1 MQERPLLEEGQPA
14 PDFTLPNEE
23 GQLVSL
29 SDYRG
34 RRVVLYMY
42 PKDNTP
48 GCTAQ
53 ACDLRDNLGSIEATD
68 AVVLGLSP
76 DSVASH
82 KRFKE
87 RYGLTFTLLS
97 DEGGKV
103 ASLYGAWVEKS
114 LFGRKFMG
122 IERSTF
128 IIDEKGILRKILR
141 KVRVK
146 GHVDRVL
153 RELEGLDAS

>member
-1 MQERPLLEEGQPA
+1 MESAKSQAVEGQPA
-14 PDFTLPNEE
+14 PDFELPDDQGNIVRLRDLR
-23 GQLVSL
+23 GQT
-29 SDYRG
+29 
-34 RRVVLYMY
+34 VVLYMY
-42 PKDNTP
+42 PKDQTP

-53 ACDLRDNLGSIEATD
+53 ACDFRDNLARIQAAG

-87 RYGLTFTLLS
+87 KYGLTFPLLS
-97 DEGGKV
+97 DEGGAV
-103 ASLYGAWVEKS
+103 ASRYGAWVQKS

-128 IIDEKGILRKILR
+128 IIDGDGILRKAFR
-141 KVRVK
+141 KVKVR
-146 GHVDRVL
+146 GHVDQVL
-153 RELEGLDAS
+153 RALEEIV

>member
-1 MQERPLLEEGQPA
+1 MESAKGQAVEGQPA
-14 PDFTLPNEE
+14 PDFELPDDQGNIVRLRDLR
-23 GQLVSL
+23 GQT
-29 SDYRG
+29 
-34 RRVVLYMY
+34 VVLYMY
-42 PKDNTP
+42 PKDQTP

-53 ACDLRDNLGSIEATD
+53 ACDFRDNLALIQAAG

-87 RYGLTFTLLS
+87 KYGLTFPLLS
-97 DEGGKV
+97 DEGGAV
-103 ASLYGAWVEKS
+103 ASRYGAWVQKS

-128 IIDEKGILRKILR
+128 IIDGDGILRKAFR
-141 KVRVK
+141 KVKVR
-146 GHVDRVL
+146 GHVDQVL
-153 RELEGLDAS
+153 RALEEIV

>member
-1 MQERPLLEEGQPA
+1 MESAKGQAVEGQPA
-14 PDFTLPNEE
+14 PDFELPDDQGNIVRLRDLR
-23 GQLVSL
+23 GQT
-29 SDYRG
+29 
-34 RRVVLYMY
+34 VVLYMY
-42 PKDNTP
+42 PKDQTP

-53 ACDLRDNLGSIEATD
+53 ACDFRDNLARIQDAG

-87 RYGLTFTLLS
+87 KYGLTFPLLS
-97 DEGGKV
+97 DEGGAV
-103 ASLYGAWVEKS
+103 ASRYGAWVQKS

-128 IIDEKGILRKILR
+128 IIDGDGILRKAFR
-141 KVRVK
+141 KVKVR
-146 GHVDRVL
+146 GHVDQVL
-153 RELEGLDAS
+153 RALEEIV

>member
-1 MQERPLLEEGQPA
+1 MESAKGQAVEGQPA
-14 PDFTLPNEE
+14 PDFELPDDQGNIVRLRDLR
-23 GQLVSL
+23 GQT
-29 SDYRG
+29 
-34 RRVVLYMY
+34 VVLYMY
-42 PKDNTP
+42 PKDQTP

-53 ACDLRDNLGSIEATD
+53 ACDFRDNLARIQAAG

-87 RYGLTFTLLS
+87 KYGLTFPLLS
-97 DEGGKV
+97 DEGGAV
-103 ASLYGAWVEKS
+103 ASRYGAWVQKS

-128 IIDEKGILRKILR
+128 IIDGDGILRKAFR
-141 KVRVK
+141 KVKVR
-146 GHVDRVL
+146 GHVDQVL
-153 RELEGLDAS
+153 RALEEMV

>member
-1 MQERPLLEEGQPA
+1 MESAKGQAVEGQPA
-14 PDFTLPNEE
+14 PDFELPDDQGNIVRLRDLR
-23 GQLVSL
+23 GQT
-29 SDYRG
+29 
-34 RRVVLYMY
+34 VVLYMY
-42 PKDNTP
+42 PKDQTP

-53 ACDLRDNLGSIEATD
+53 ACDFRDNLARIQAAG

-87 RYGLTFTLLS
+87 KYGLTFPLLS
-97 DEGGKV
+97 DEGGAV
-103 ASLYGAWVEKS
+103 ASQYGAWVQKS

-128 IIDEKGILRKILR
+128 IIDGDGILRKAFR
-141 KVRVK
+141 KVKVR
-146 GHVDRVL
+146 GHVDQVL
-153 RELEGLDAS
+153 RALEEIV

>member
-1 MQERPLLEEGQPA
+1 MESAKGQAVEGQPA
-14 PDFTLPNEE
+14 PDFELPDDQGNIVRLRDLR
-23 GQLVSL
+23 GQT
-29 SDYRG
+29 
-34 RRVVLYMY
+34 VVLYMY
-42 PKDNTP
+42 PKDQTP

-53 ACDLRDNLGSIEATD
+53 ACDFRDNLARIQAAG

-87 RYGLTFTLLS
+87 KYGLTFPLLS
-97 DEGGKV
+97 DEGGAV
-103 ASLYGAWVEKS
+103 ASRYGAWVQKS

-128 IIDEKGILRKILR
+128 IIDGDGILRKAFR
-141 KVRVK
+141 KVKVR
-146 GHVDRVL
+146 GHVDQVL
-153 RELEGLDAS
+153 RALEEIV

>member
-1 MQERPLLEEGQPA
+1 MESAKGQAVEGQSA
-14 PDFTLPNEE
+14 PDFELPDDQGNIVRLRDLR
-23 GQLVSL
+23 GQT
-29 SDYRG
+29 
-34 RRVVLYMY
+34 VVLYMY
-42 PKDNTP
+42 PKDQTP

-53 ACDLRDNLGSIEATD
+53 ACDFRDNLARIQAAG

-87 RYGLTFTLLS
+87 KYGLTFPLLS
-97 DEGGKV
+97 DEGGAV
-103 ASLYGAWVEKS
+103 ASRYGAWVQKS

-128 IIDEKGILRKILR
+128 IIDGDGILRKAFR
-141 KVRVK
+141 KVKVR
-146 GHVDRVL
+146 GHVDQVL
-153 RELEGLDAS
+153 RALEEIV

>member
-1 MQERPLLEEGQPA
+1 MESAKGQAVEGQPA
-14 PDFTLPNEE
+14 PDFELPDDHGNIVRLRDLR
-23 GQLVSL
+23 GQT
-29 SDYRG
+29 
-34 RRVVLYMY
+34 VVLYMY
-42 PKDNTP
+42 PKDQTP

-53 ACDLRDNLGSIEATD
+53 ACDFRDNLARIQAAG

-87 RYGLTFTLLS
+87 KYGLTFPLLS
-97 DEGGKV
+97 DEGGAV
-103 ASLYGAWVEKS
+103 ASRYGAWVQKS

-128 IIDEKGILRKILR
+128 IIDGDGILRKAFR
-141 KVRVK
+141 KVKVR
-146 GHVDRVL
+146 GHVDQVL
-153 RELEGLDAS
+153 RALEEIV

>member
-1 MQERPLLEEGQPA
+1 MESAKGQAVEGQPA
-14 PDFTLPNEE
+14 PDFELPDDQGNIVRLRDLR
-23 GQLVSL
+23 GQT
-29 SDYRG
+29 
-34 RRVVLYMY
+34 VVLYMY
-42 PKDNTP
+42 PKDQTP

-53 ACDLRDNLGSIEATD
+53 ACDFRDNLARIQAAG

-87 RYGLTFTLLS
+87 KYGLTFPLLS
-97 DEGGKV
+97 DEGGAV
-103 ASLYGAWVEKS
+103 ASRYGAWVQKS

-128 IIDEKGILRKILR
+128 IIDGGGILRKAFR
-141 KVRVK
+141 KVKVR
-146 GHVDRVL
+146 GHVDQVL
-153 RELEGLDAS
+153 RALEEIV